1 MNETLLEI
9 YSTITTALT
18 IILAVMA
25 YRSGGPRLSA
35 RALAIKV
42 EQSKYLSVEI
52 NNNGR
57 GGVKVDILGVELF
70 YFYSQNRIKKEF
82 VKLAF
87 EGPSLPLR
95 LEGNSFERWQ
105 ASADQVDRI
114 SNLQDPSTRW
124 NVVLKA
130 GGRRQRR
137 IQVKFAKPETY
148 RAVDLPT

>member
-1 MNETLLEI
+1 MKTFLEI
-9 YSTITTALT
+9 YSIITTALT

-35 RALAIKV
+35 RALATMVK
-42 EQSKYLSVEI
+42 QSKYLTVEI

-57 GGVKVDILGVELF
+57 GGVTVNILGVELF
-70 YFYSQNRIKKEF
+70 YFYGQNRIKKEF
-82 VKLAF
+82 VKLTF
-87 EGPSLPLR
+87 EGPAFPCR

-105 ASADQVDRI
+105 ASADQIDMI

-130 GGRRQRR
+130 GGRRQQR
-137 IQVKFAKPETY
+137 IRVKFAKPGI
-148 RAVDLPT
+148 AWNV